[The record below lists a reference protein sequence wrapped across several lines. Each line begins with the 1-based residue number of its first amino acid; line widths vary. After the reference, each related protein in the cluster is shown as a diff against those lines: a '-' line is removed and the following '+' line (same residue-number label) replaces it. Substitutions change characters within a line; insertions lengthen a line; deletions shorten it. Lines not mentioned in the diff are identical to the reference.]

1 MGPSMEK
8 EQSPKLVPFRTV
20 KYTVERPGLSLLIS
34 CCSFIGF
41 VLLFILLSATV
52 GVVRSDSGVPFYDR
66 DDIVQK
72 QQDAIDVGTDE
83 STALSQFF
91 LNFTMYERAT
101 EKVELAIL
109 YVLKDEDSSIFTA
122 DHLENIRKFEHET
135 LKLISGVPLTLG
147 EEGDDYSHYCAVTTP
162 ITMSNDNAVDGTC
175 FLNDLTSCSF
185 ELADEATQ
193 SSFYCTRPLTLY
205 QTFHPEFFDIYGETG
220 IGKFRIVES
229 SDVLDLTPDY
239 SPDHIEATV
248 RYWAEFGVLRQ
259 YTEANYTGVPY
270 PDLEYEILVKNQ
282 FHDVTSSDFGLDPTV
297 LSARGARSAYYF
309 GLPRPGYASDAIRE
323 DEQLSEVGDWLYDE
337 LNSKLADADIPGIDV
352 YWNDDEALMLER
364 ELQALL
370 GQGLLLAGGSFSFV
384 WLYLVLMT
392 DSVFVA
398 SLGLAQIFLSFFPCL
413 LLYRF
418 IFGYEYFG
426 TLNIISIFIIMGIG
440 VDNFF
445 VFLDAWSQYGNQ
457 PNVLIRL
464 SQTLQRS
471 GSAMAVTSLTTV
483 IAFISNAF
491 SAFPMISTFGVWS
504 ALLVACNFC
513 AVVTYFP
520 TVVVFHHFYLKQWFT
535 YKNLPIIRHIRLCLT
550 PKYKKGTKE
559 ADLEANLPPL
569 EDSNAVVGV
578 VCKPVNAS
586 GATACDEKPAN
597 RLENA
602 LETDAGVASVTP
614 AATDVDEDPISEVL
628 VEPDHVLGPVE
639 RYFES
644 VHAPFIY
651 RFRYIV
657 VVGFI
662 VFTVLCALKAAKI
675 EADSEAPQIFRDDNN
690 YHMYSDVLD
699 DHFSRQDNPMLI
711 TVRLVTGIN
720 PDDPIDRSGTDV
732 TDIDDQGKVNYAL
745 PTTYD
750 ATTPASQLYALDL
763 CISAI
768 GGSVPDLPEES
779 VRCAERRVQGCTPE
793 TQGYLPE
800 DISRETRYTPDIYD
814 VLKCPMWAFK
824 DWLEDPKRGWP
835 SDNRQSWNFP
845 CDEADDGCVFIEQVD
860 NWLRDETLDP
870 LSGLTNYATWV
881 DYIYAKRCSK
891 GDEFQD
897 NNWDNKCE
905 FEYPD
910 GVVDEDSIDIRFS
923 MSKVKLADTFDM
935 AYTDGISLYEEW
947 EDWRD
952 AMVATCDGVNCL
964 MRDTIQNSERWAY
977 YFINK
982 VLVAEVFFNT
992 GLSLVLAFA
1001 VLNIATQ
1008 NFIMAAI
1015 AALTI
1020 SQVVLVVMAFSV
1032 VMEWRLGPIEAI
1044 NFIMV
1049 IGLSVDY
1056 SVHLAEAYL
1065 HGGAQTRKDR
1075 TDGMLTRLGVSVVSG
1090 CVSSLGSSF
1099 FMFFAP
1105 LLFFPKFAGFIFCTL
1120 SFSLVYALSFMA
1132 AVLYCFG
1139 PEGTQG
1145 SWRLLLGK
1153 WVRLG
1158 GARTKTNPTDL
1169 TDPAGPE

>member
-1 MGPSMEK
+1 MDDLDSVVSEDKTQKPL
-8 EQSPKLVPFRTV
+8 QIRTV
-20 KYTVERPGLSLLIS
+20 TYTVERPGLSLLIS

-41 VLLFILLSATV
+41 AVLFLILSIAV
-52 GVVRSDSGVPFYDR
+52 GVIRFDSGVPFYDR
-66 DDIVQK
+66 GDIVQK

-91 LNFTMYERAT
+91 QNFTMYERAS

-109 YVLKDEDSSIFTA
+109 YVLKDGNGNIFSEE
-122 DHLENIRKFEHET
+122 HLESIRIFEQET
-135 LKLISGVPLTLG
+135 LKLVSGLPLTLG
-147 EEGDDYSHYCAVTTP
+147 DDGDDYGHYCAVSTP
-162 ITMSNDNAVDGTC
+162 KSMNNENDVDGMC
-175 FLNDLTSCSF
+175 FSNDLTTCSF
-185 ELADEATQ
+185 EPADEATLN
-193 SSFYCTRPLTLY
+193 SYYCARPFTLY

-220 IGKFRIVES
+220 IGKYRNVES
-229 SDVLDLTPDY
+229 SDILDMTPDY

-259 YTEANYTGVPY
+259 YTEANYTGVP
-270 PDLEYEILVKNQ
+270 PPGELDYELLVKNQ

-309 GLPRPGYASDAIRE
+309 GLPRPGYASDAVDE
-323 DEQLSEVGDWLYDE
+323 DDQLDEIGDWLYDE
-337 LNSKLADADIPGIDV
+337 LNDKLTDAKVPGIKV
-352 YWNDDEALMLER
+352 YWSDDENLMMFR
-364 ELQALL
+364 ELDALL
-370 GQGLLLAGGSFSFV
+370 LQGFLLTAGSFAFV
-384 WLYLVLMT
+384 WFYLMIMT
-392 DSVFVA
+392 ESVFLA
-398 SLGLAQIFLSFFPCL
+398 SLGLSQIFLSFFPCI
-413 LLYRF
+413 LLYRYV
-418 IFGYEYFG
+418 FGYEYFG
-426 TLNIISIFIIMGIG
+426 TLNIISVFIIMGIG

-445 VFLDAWSQYGNQ
+445 VFLDAWSQNGHLSD
-457 PNVLIRL
+457 VLVRL
-464 SQTLQRS
+464 STTLRRS

-483 IAFISNAF
+483 FAFISNAF
-491 SAFPMISTFGVWS
+491 SAFPMVYTFGVWS

-513 AVVTYFP
+513 AVITYFP
-520 TVVVFHHFYLKQWFT
+520 TVVIFHHVYLKDWFK
-535 YKNLPIIRHIRLCLT
+535 YKNLPGIRHSRQCCGLRS
-550 PKYKKGTKE
+550 KDG
-559 ADLEANLPPL
+559 
-569 EDSNAVVGV
+569 EDDN
-578 VCKPVNAS
+578 
-586 GATACDEKPAN
+586 ATAQYSPPVDNVGPFM
-597 RLENA
+597 
-602 LETDAGVASVTP
+602 DVAS
-614 AATDVDEDPISEVL
+614 
-628 VEPDHVLGPVE
+628 EPTEKSPEQMLGPVE
-639 RYFES
+639 RYFQNI
-644 VHAPFIY
+644 HAPFIY
-651 RFRYIV
+651 RFRYFV
-657 VVGFI
+657 LAAFLT
-662 VFTVLCALKAAKI
+662 FTVLCAVKSAEI
-675 EADSEAPQIFRDDNN
+675 EPDPEAPQIFMDDNN
-690 YHMYSDVLD
+690 YQKYPDVLD
-699 DHFSRQDNPMLI
+699 DHFSRQDNPLLI

-720 PDDPIDRSGTDV
+720 PDDPIDRSGTDP

-745 PTTYD
+745 PTTFD
-750 ATTPASQLYALDL
+750 VTTPASQLYALDL
-763 CISAI
+763 CLSAI